1 MVEDFSEEQAPQQLD
16 WARYLGLLSRRRWY
30 LILPFFLGWFA
41 VWSVSWFLPSIYRSG
56 TLILVEQPTVSQQY
70 VVSNVASD
78 LQSRLDSLTQQVLS
92 RTRLLRIIEKLNL
105 FPKERHKLNL
115 DEMVELMR
123 KNIQIELVR
132 SPEHDQLTAFNIY
145 FSADNP
151 YVAQQVTTEL
161 TNILI
166 SENLEVRQQQSED
179 TTSFLQS
186 QLDEARRTLAAQ
198 EARVRAF
205 KDQHLGELPGQLQSN
220 LQILSGMQT
229 ELQGEQDSLGRAK
242 QQNAYLESLI
252 GQYRSM
258 AHNPKVVAASPAA
271 VSGGLPA
278 VDQELSRLKAQL
290 ADLSSRYTDRHPDVR
305 KVKDQI
311 AKTERMKAQLEAE
324 LAKKSAD
331 LPADK
336 NPDGGKDVA
345 SMEVESQLKANEIE
359 MANRQRAI
367 SELQG
372 RIADYQSRLNR
383 TPVREQELADIT
395 RDYDQSRTY
404 YESLLAKRN
413 QSELATNLEKRQQS
427 EHFRIIDPPSLPI
440 KPYSPNRFK
449 LNMIGLALGLALGVA
464 GIVGSEF
471 LDDRIYDDKEF
482 KKMIPV
488 ELMVEVPPVI
498 SPEEEAHSRRQSRLG
513 WLATAAMVVAVI
525 AGVAVSFIRS

>member
-1 MVEDFSEEQAPQQLD
+1 
-16 WARYLGLLSRRRWY
+16 
-30 LILPFFLGWFA
+30 
-41 VWSVSWFLPSIYRSG
+41 
-56 TLILVEQPTVSQQY
+56 
-70 VVSNVASD
+70 
-78 LQSRLDSLTQQVLS
+78 
-92 RTRLLRIIEKLNL
+92 
-105 FPKERHKLNL
+105 
-115 DEMVELMR
+115 
-123 KNIQIELVR
+123 
-132 SPEHDQLTAFNIY
+132 
-145 FSADNP
+145 
-151 YVAQQVTTEL
+151 
-161 TNILI
+161 
-166 SENLEVRQQQSED
+166 
-179 TTSFLQS
+179 
-186 QLDEARRTLAAQ
+186 
-198 EARVRAF
+198 
-205 KDQHLGELPGQLQSN
+205 
-220 LQILSGMQT
+220 
-229 ELQGEQDSLGRAK
+229 
-242 QQNAYLESLI
+242 LI

>member
-41 VWSVSWFLPSIYRSG
+41 VWSISWFLPSIYRSG

-331 LPADK
+331 LPGDK

-367 SELQG
+367 GELQG

-440 KPYSPNRFK
+440 KPYSPEPLQVEYDR
-449 LNMIGLALGLALGVA
+449 LGLRSGD
-464 GIVGSEF
+464 GSS
-471 LDDRIYDDKEF
+471 R
-482 KKMIPV
+482 
-488 ELMVEVPPVI
+488 
-498 SPEEEAHSRRQSRLG
+498 HSRFRISRRPDL
-513 WLATAAMVVAVI
+513 
-525 AGVAVSFIRS
+525 RR